1 MKRCVLT
8 VLALCIAAAIPA
20 AAQNLNTLVPGTEIH
35 LSLQNNLTTA
45 VAHAGDPFVA
55 TVTDPVYVNNLLVI
69 PAGTRV
75 TGNVGAV
82 IQPRHFAL
90 FRGEAAMSLNFRNM
104 QIAGRDVPLR
114 MSILDIEK
122 RGSNGTGRYRHDM
135 KLEEGTVIEQKHD
148 VKGDII
154 AGTIGTGG
162 ATLIGTIARHAAGGF
177 GIGLAGSAIYVIQ
190 RKGKEVVLP
199 ADTGLLVR
207 LDSQLMLPTAALSA
221 SNSVTVAPAGSS
233 QNN

>member
-8 VLALCIAAAIPA
+8 VLALCIAATIPA

-55 TVTDPVYVNNLLVI
+55 TVTDPVYVNNFLVI

-82 IQPRHFAL
+82 IQPRHLAL